1 MSIFTI
7 KYTEMQQRE
16 WEIDV
21 QAESLEEAEQLF
33 ETNNEDPWRMVAN
46 EKATWSL
53 GSDEEGFATDTYETD
68 WKVEETE

>member
-1 MSIFTI
+1 MGL
-7 KYTEMQQRE
+7 R
-16 WEIDV
+16 V
-21 QAESLEEAEQLF
+21 GEEAEQLF

-68 WKVEETE
+68 WKVEETEQ